1 MAAMN
6 EEDHSIHLADT
17 VPSGLGGERCDAI
30 ASHLFPDY
38 SRSRL
43 QGWLKDGSLTVDG
56 EACKPKTKLLP
67 GQLLVLEA
75 ELEPQGDWQAEDI
88 PLNIVYE
95 DDDILVVNKPA
106 GMVVHPGAGN
116 WSGTLLNALLY
127 HYPDIDK
134 VPRAG
139 IVHRLDKDT
148 TGLMVVAKTLQ
159 AQTDL
164 VMQLQDRSVSREYA
178 AVVVGTFTGGG
189 TVNEPIGRHPQQ
201 RTKMGVL
208 RASTN
213 GAKEAITHY
222 WIEKRFSQYTLV
234 RVKLETGRTH
244 QIRVHMAHLGHALV
258 GDSTYSRFKIPKG
271 ASPELVEALRH
282 FPRQAL
288 HARKLGLEHP
298 ETGEYLE
305 WEVPMPSD
313 MQALLIAL
321 KEG

>member
-1 MAAMN
+1 MTAMN
-6 EEDHSIHLADT
+6 EDDHSIHLQGM
-17 VPSGLGGERCDAI
+17 VPAELGGERCDAI

-43 QGWLKDGSLTVDG
+43 QGWLKDGRLTVDG
-56 EACKPKTKLLP
+56 EPCKPKTKLLP

-75 ELEPQGDWQAEDI
+75 ELEPQGEWLPEDI
-88 PLNIVYE
+88 PLDIVYE
-95 DDDILVVNKPA
+95 DHEILVVNKPA

-116 WSGTLLNALLY
+116 WSGTLLNGLLH

-164 VMQLQDRSVSREYA
+164 VMQLQDRTVSREYA
-178 AVVVGTFTGGG
+178 AVVTGTFTGGG
-189 TVNEPIGRHPQQ
+189 TVDAPIGRHPQQ
-201 RTKMGVL
+201 RTKMAVL
-208 RASTN
+208 RPTAN

-222 WIEKRFSQYTLV
+222 WIEQRFPQHTLV

-244 QIRVHMAHLGHALV
+244 QIRVHMTHLGHSLV
-258 GDSTYSRFKIPKG
+258 GDGTYSRFKIPKG
-271 ASPELVEALRH
+271 ASPELVEALRS

-298 ETGEYLE
+298 GTGDYME
-305 WEVPMPSD
+305 WEVPLPED
-313 MQALLIAL
+313 IQALINAL
-321 KEG
+321 EEG